1 MNLRSIS
8 VLLKSIFLQSR
19 YQRMLKKEINKETA
33 LLYGESDISND
44 CLKNITIFK
53 KMSLKNLSSCEFII
67 VSGVLP
73 DFFIKK
79 DGQKIIC
86 LPKYEYSVFFGK
98 MQRTLLMSDY
108 IICPDCKTEAEIIK
122 NFQLNG
128 IYKGTVINGGS
139 ETVNK
144 ILSGNN
150 PKGKSIYKNAKR
162 TLIYSGSLAQN
173 GLTASLMS
181 LLSGLKNLSDNFY
194 ITYREESVRKTP
206 DNLKKIPN
214 EFHCIPMS
222 GKTQYTI
229 SEFLCYILYFKLN
242 ISNRFIENRIDRLY
256 KREWKRLFGS
266 TDVSCAIQ
274 FTGYEYGVI
283 NMFRC
288 FEGKRIIYVHNNMT
302 EEINSRKNQHYKTLQ
317 KAYREYDTVAL
328 VTEDMRRSALEIS
341 GGNGEN
347 FTVVPN
353 CHNYE
358 RVLEKSRLPIE
369 FQQETESNVTLEQLQ
384 DLLASEKLKFI
395 TIGRFSTEKA
405 HIRLIDAFEEF
416 YKSHSESC
424 LIIIGGRGELYE
436 ETLKYAESC
445 KAEIILIKSM
455 ENPMPVLNKC
465 DLFMLPSRYEGLGL
479 VLLEADTLGI
489 PVFATDIDGP
499 RGFMKEHGGLLV
511 PDDIE
516 GILSGMNMFVNGKIK
531 PMNVDYAQYNED
543 ALNRFMEIC
552 NLK

>member
-1 MNLRSIS
+1 
-8 VLLKSIFLQSR
+8 
-19 YQRMLKKEINKETA
+19 
-33 LLYGESDISND
+33 
-44 CLKNITIFK
+44 
-53 KMSLKNLSSCEFII
+53 
-67 VSGVLP
+67 
-73 DFFIKK
+73 
-79 DGQKIIC
+79 
-86 LPKYEYSVFFGK
+86 
-98 MQRTLLMSDY
+98 
-108 IICPDCKTEAEIIK
+108 
-122 NFQLNG
+122 
-128 IYKGTVINGGS
+128 
-139 ETVNK
+139 
-144 ILSGNN
+144 
-150 PKGKSIYKNAKR
+150 
-162 TLIYSGSLAQN
+162 
-173 GLTASLMS
+173 
-181 LLSGLKNLSDNFY
+181 
-194 ITYREESVRKTP
+194 
-206 DNLKKIPN
+206 
-214 EFHCIPMS
+214 
-222 GKTQYTI
+222 
-229 SEFLCYILYFKLN
+229 
-242 ISNRFIENRIDRLY
+242 
-256 KREWKRLFGS
+256 
-266 TDVSCAIQ
+266 
-274 FTGYEYGVI
+274 
-283 NMFRC
+283 
-288 FEGKRIIYVHNNMT
+288 MT

-436 ETLKYAESC
+436 ETLKYAESR

-465 DLFMLPSRYEGLGL
+465 DLFMPPSRYEGLGL

-516 GILSGMNMFVNGKIK
+516 GILSGINMFVNGKIK

>member
-1 MNLRSIS
+1 MNLRAIA
-8 VLLKSIFLQSR
+8 VLLKGIFLQSR
-19 YQRMLKKEINKETA
+19 YQRMLKKGIKKETA
-33 LLYGESDISND
+33 LLYGESDISNNFP
-44 CLKNITIFK
+44 KNITIFK
-53 KMSLKNLSSCEFII
+53 KMSLKNLSSCEFI
-67 VSGVLP
+67 VTSGVLP

-86 LPKYEYSVFFGK
+86 LPQYESSIFFGK

-108 IICPDCKTEAEIIK
+108 IVCPDSKTVTEIIK
-122 NFQLNG
+122 NFQLDG
-128 IYKGTVINGGS
+128 IYKGAIINGEP

-144 ILSGNN
+144 ILSGNK
-150 PKGKSIYKNAKR
+150 PKGKCIYKNEKR

-181 LLSGLKNLSDNFY
+181 LLSRLKNFSDNFY

-229 SEFLCYILYFKLN
+229 SEFLCYIFYFKLN
-242 ISNRFIENRIDRLY
+242 ISIRFIENRIDRLY
-256 KREWKRLFGS
+256 KREWKRLFGNI
-266 TDVSCAIQ
+266 DISCAIQ

-283 NMFRC
+283 NLFRC

-302 EEINSRKNQHYKTLQ
+302 EEINLRKNQHFKTLQ

-328 VTEDMRRSALEIS
+328 VTEDMRRSALEIC

-384 DLLASEKLKFI
+384 DILESDKLKFI
-395 TIGRFSTEKA
+395 TIGRFSAEKA
-405 HIRLIDAFEEF
+405 HIRLMDAFEEF
-416 YKSHSESC
+416 YKNHSESC

-436 ETLKYAESC
+436 ETLKYAENR
-445 KAEIILIKSM
+445 KAEIILIKSL

-479 VLLEADTLGI
+479 VLLEADTLNI
-489 PVFATDIDGP
+489 PVFATDIEGP

-511 PDDIE
+511 PDSQE

-531 PMNVDYAQYNED
+531 PMKIDYKKYNEN
-543 ALNRFMEIC
+543 ALFKFMEIC
-552 NLK
+552 